1 MNSPQAD
8 RGERS
13 ARPASRHCPAALCQA
28 GPKTIVSAGA
38 EPARGQP
45 VGPETPQ
52 ARGDTSLD
60 LALVEAEFSRLWAR
74 WERAVEELG
83 GAVPASQLRAVLLID
98 DTGAVSP
105 GRLALGLGLSASS
118 ASSLSDRME
127 TAGLLSY
134 GAGVAADGQS
144 GITLALTAAG
154 QALAAW
160 IRDRRPEVP
169 WQLRFA
175 QPACPRMGPP
185 AGTWVTG
192 MTAERVTPG
201 SIMYDGAV
209 RCKGR

>member
-1 MNSPQAD
+1 M
-8 RGERS
+8 
-13 ARPASRHCPAALCQA
+13 
-28 GPKTIVSAGA
+28 
-38 EPARGQP
+38 
-45 VGPETPQ
+45 GPETPQ

-175 QPACPRMGPP
+175 QLVCPRMGPP

-192 MTAERVTPG
+192 MTAEGVTPG
-201 SIMYDGAV
+201 SIMYGGAV
-209 RCKGR
+209 RRKGR

>member
-1 MNSPQAD
+1 VPGLRRGSVPRRCARQGRRPLSRRAQNRREDSPWD
-8 RGERS
+8 
-13 ARPASRHCPAALCQA
+13 
-28 GPKTIVSAGA
+28 PK
-38 EPARGQP
+38 RLR
-45 VGPETPQ
+45 
-52 ARGDTSLD
+52 RGDTSLD

-127 TAGLLSY
+127 TTGLLSY

-175 QPACPRMGPP
+175 QPVCPRMGLQQAHGSP
-185 AGTWVTG
+185 A
-192 MTAERVTPG
+192 
-201 SIMYDGAV
+201 
-209 RCKGR
+209 